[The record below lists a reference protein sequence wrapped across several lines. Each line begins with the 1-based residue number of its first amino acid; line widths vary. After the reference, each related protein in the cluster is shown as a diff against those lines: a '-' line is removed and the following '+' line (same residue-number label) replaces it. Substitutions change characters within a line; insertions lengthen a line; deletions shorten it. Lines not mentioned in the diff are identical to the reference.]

1 MRSLPIKHFR
11 ICDLEIQI
19 GILFIFCQILGRQ
32 LDTLGL
38 SAKPQMVS
46 RFQEIYRQ
54 IWPVN
59 GDHISRIYAG
69 TSAMTVGKS
78 KVLHNIHTNVY

>member
-1 MRSLPIKHFR
+1 MLSKQ
-11 ICDLEIQI
+11 LEA
-19 GILFIFCQILGRQ
+19 LE
-32 LDTLGL
+32 L
-38 SAKPQMVS
+38 SAKPQMIT
-46 RFQEIYRQ
+46 RFEEIYKQ

-78 KVLHNIHTNVY
+78 KVCMHILKTARFHRNKPLMISLIIVSDCDSRLKK